1 VNADIP
7 VDFGRIV
14 KIICGKIRRFDLRV
28 QENACAADALMDE
41 YRDRWVAHGE
51 CGAGSAWRLVER
63 PLFDER
69 PAEGLRWRLCRL
81 AAHGVSLAPELGAR
95 HARNHLTHA

>member
-1 VNADIP
+1 VNGDIP

-41 YRDRWVAHGE
+41 YRD
-51 CGAGSAWRLVER
+51 L
-63 PLFDER
+63 
-69 PAEGLRWRLCRL
+69 
-81 AAHGVSLAPELGAR
+81 
-95 HARNHLTHA
+95 

>member
-28 QENACAADALMDE
+28 QENACTADALTDE
-41 YRDRWVAHGE
+41 YRD
-51 CGAGSAWRLVER
+51 L
-63 PLFDER
+63 
-69 PAEGLRWRLCRL
+69 
-81 AAHGVSLAPELGAR
+81 
-95 HARNHLTHA
+95 